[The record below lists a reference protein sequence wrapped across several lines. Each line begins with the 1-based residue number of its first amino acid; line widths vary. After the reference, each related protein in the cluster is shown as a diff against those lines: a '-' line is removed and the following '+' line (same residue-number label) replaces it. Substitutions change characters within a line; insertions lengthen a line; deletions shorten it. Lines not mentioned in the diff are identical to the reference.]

1 MTNDEM
7 FQAFERLRNAD
18 VGHVS
23 VDNFERLRSE
33 MRDGDD
39 ESTRHRS
46 WHGPHLLQIL
56 WRSCSRTGQNYLGEQ
71 SSRSH
76 GFSLGVRHDEIYTE
90 WKMLE
95 DDDFWAAVHHA

>member
-33 MRDGDD
+33 MRT
-39 ESTRHRS
+39 EMMSKRHRS
-46 WHGPHLLQIL
+46 WQGLTFFKFLATMQPN
-56 WRSCSRTGQNYLGEQ
+56 GKNYWENNP
-71 SSRSH
+71 RDH
-76 GFSLGVRHDEIYTE
+76 GFSWEYATEIYTE